1 MLDYLVFIGRFAPLH
16 NGHIHIIKK
25 ALEQAKKVIVLVG
38 SSNVARTPR
47 NPFTFPER
55 WDMIANTF
63 PNDIMCGNRIEVRP
77 INDYPYNDNHWVAE
91 VQKTVRDITEI
102 RQMAQSWKNK
112 KLYEPTIG
120 LIGYSKDHTSYY
132 LKMFPQWTNIN
143 VEAQFS
149 TLNSTDIRDQYFQD
163 FYRIPDLNHTSEAV
177 IKFMSNFTATQEFQ
191 WLVEANK
198 FNKNY
203 DPKLF
208 DVFVVCVD
216 AVVIQSG
223 HILLIRRKAHPGKG
237 LLALPGGHV
246 NIRERL
252 EPAAIRE
259 LKEETRISDDKG
271 ELPPAM
277 LRSFIT
283 KEKLFDDPNRS
294 LRARVITQ
302 AYLFELPNRTK
313 LFHVRGDD
321 DAESAQW
328 VPLGELKSEE
338 FHDDHFHLVMT
349 LLGK

>member
-16 NGHIHIIKK
+16 NGHIHIIQK

-63 PNDIMCGNRIEVRP
+63 PNDIVSRIEVCP
-77 INDYPYNDNHWVAE
+77 INDYPYNDNQWVAE
-91 VQKTVRDITEI
+91 VQKTVRDITLEN
-102 RQMAQSWKNK
+102 SSLNT
-112 KLYEPTIG
+112 PSIG

-132 LKMFPQWTNIN
+132 LKMFPQWESIN

-177 IKFMSNFTATQEFQ
+177 INFMSSFTATQEFQ

-203 DPKLF
+203 NPKIF

-328 VPLGELKSEE
+328 VPLGELNPEE
-338 FHDDHFHLVMT
+338 FNDDHFHIIQTM
-349 LLGK
+349 LGK

>member
-16 NGHIHIIKK
+16 NGHIHIIQK

-47 NPFTFPER
+47 NPFTFLER

-63 PNDIMCGNRIEVRP
+63 PDDIISRIEVCP
-77 INDYPYNDNHWVAE
+77 ITDYPYNDNQWVAE
-91 VQKTVRDITEI
+91 VQKTVRDITLGNPC
-102 RQMAQSWKNK
+102 AFDPPPK
-112 KLYEPTIG
+112 IG

-132 LKMFPQWTNIN
+132 LKMFPQWTSIN

-191 WLVEANK
+191 WLVAANK

-203 DPKLF
+203 NPKLF

-246 NIRERL
+246 NIKERL

-338 FHDDHFHLVMT
+338 FHDDHHAIISHFIGL
-349 LLGK
+349 